1 MFIFAGFDMRRIKFL
16 LLILPAMAM
25 MLPGV
30 SEAQSSGE
38 SFAKIWE
45 QEIVLPT
52 YLIGKD
58 GPNPRFYNGRAYQG
72 AQGRVYPYPIQE
84 RLTDNRQDVSY
95 NAVYLENEY
104 IQLSLLPEIGGRLFS
119 ALDKTNDYD
128 FIYRQNVIK
137 PALIGMLGSWITGGI
152 EWNVFHHHRNTS
164 FMPVDHIIQE
174 NPDGSVTAWVGEIEM
189 RHRMKWAV
197 GVTVYPGKSYF
208 VSTLVAYNRSPFI
221 QSILYFA
228 NAGVHTGEDYQVI
241 FPPSTEWVTQHA
253 KREFA
258 AWPIAHETYNR
269 VDFTSLGLETGN
281 DGVDISWWKNNL
293 KQISYFCFNYEDDWM
308 IGYDHGKDA
317 GTCIVANHH
326 IAPGKKFWTWGS
338 GTKGEVWDKV
348 LTETDGPELELMAGG
363 YSDNEPDYSW
373 IKPFETKIVRHYW
386 YPVRG
391 IGGGAK
397 NVNIEAAVNLDVTEE
412 NSAKIGFNTTSRRD
426 NAKVLLMAA
435 ENVIFEKEIDISPG
449 KPFLTEVALPSGVNE
464 EDLRIS
470 LLSSE
475 GEELI
480 AYKPVKKKGAPMPEV
495 VKPPAPPKEI
505 ESVEEL
511 YLAGM
516 RLEQFYHPSIDPLPF
531 YEEALRRDPGNSR
544 VNTAV
549 GIINMR
555 SGKFEE
561 AEKYLRIAL
570 DRVTRDYTHPR
581 DAEAFYYHGLAL
593 TYLGRFR
600 EAYDD
605 FYQATWDAEFHS
617 AAYYQ
622 LAEIDCRKG
631 DFAQAMEHLAS
642 SLSTNVNNTKASNLN
657 AIALRK
663 MSRLEEAEEV
673 ASKVVSTDPLNFLAR
688 NELYLTQSALGLK
701 DKATQTINA
710 LTTKMRDIPNSY
722 LELAA
727 DYGNCGLFNEAIE
740 VLSRLIEMNKPAV
753 STYPML
759 YYYAGHYS
767 QRNGDVGNADKYYRL
782 ARQMSPDYCFPCR
795 LESIGVLRAAMNDN
809 PEDAMA
815 PYYLGNLLYENQ
827 PEAAIQVWEKS
838 ERLGADFATLHR
850 NLGLAYARTEKDIP
864 KAIASYKKAVACDNK
879 DTRIIYELDVLYE
892 KSQLPLQDRLAF
904 LQEHHETLISDEYL
918 LPLER
923 EIGIYVHLGQY
934 DKALELMKP
943 YHFQRWEGGANV
955 YTSYVNANI
964 RRGLELLKATEHQ
977 KALQYLEAA
986 LEFPIHLEASK
997 LFAGGRSCEVYYLIG
1012 YAYETMGDS
1021 EKARESYE
1029 KAVAE
1034 RQYYHQLN
1042 IPHYYRGLALK
1053 KLGRTEEANQL
1064 FDGLIKLGQERL
1076 AAVETSTGLSFF
1088 AKFGERNTPEVRK
1101 ARAHHF
1107 IGLGYSGK
1115 DDLAKAKAEFETA
1128 KQLDVNLLLAVADI
1142 AGLEQ

>member
-1 MFIFAGFDMRRIKFL
+1 MRTFAGNEMRRIESL
-16 LLILPAMAM
+16 LLILAAMAVM
-25 MLPGV
+25 FPGFA
-30 SEAQSSGE
+30 EAQASEESS
-38 SFAKIWE
+38 AKIWE
-45 QEIVLPT
+45 QQIVLPT
-52 YLIGKD
+52 YLTGKD

-84 RLTDNRQDVSY
+84 RFTDNRQDVSY

-104 IQLSLLPEIGGRLFS
+104 IQISLLPEIGGRLFS
-119 ALDKTNDYD
+119 ALDKTNNHD
-128 FIYRQNVIK
+128 FIYRQHVIK
-137 PALIGMLGSWITGGI
+137 PALIGMLGAWITGGI

-164 FMPVDHIIQE
+164 FMPVDHTIQE

-208 VSTLVAYNRSPFI
+208 VSTLVAYNRSPLI
-221 QSILYFA
+221 HSILYFA

-258 AWPIAHETYNR
+258 GWPIAHENYNR

-281 DGVDISWWKNNL
+281 DGVDITWWKNNL
-293 KQISYFCFNYEDDWM
+293 QQISYFCFNYEDDWM

-338 GTKGEVWDKV
+338 GPKGKVWDTV
-348 LTETDGPELELMAGG
+348 LTDTDGPELELMAGG

-373 IKPFETKIVRHYW
+373 IKPYETKIVRHYW

-391 IGGGAK
+391 MGKAK
-397 NVNIEAAVNLDVTEE
+397 SANIEAAISLDVTDE

-435 ENVIFEKEIDISPG
+435 RNVIFEKEIDISPD
-449 KPFLTEVALPSGVNE
+449 KPFFREVALPAGVKE
-464 EDLRIS
+464 EDLRVS

-480 AYKPVKKKGAPMPEV
+480 AYKPVKRKGAPMPEV

-505 ESVEEL
+505 DSVEEL

-516 RLEQFYHPSIDPLPF
+516 RLEQFYHPSLDPLPF
-531 YEEALRRDPGNSR
+531 YEEALKRDRGNSR

-549 GIINMR
+549 GIINLR
-555 SGKFEE
+555 NGKFDE
-561 AEKYLRIAL
+561 AEKYLRIAR
-570 DRVTRDYTHPR
+570 DRVARDYTHPR

-593 TYLGRFR
+593 RYLERFK

-617 AAYYQ
+617 SAYYQ
-622 LAEIDCRKG
+622 LAEIDCRNG
-631 DFAQAMEHLAS
+631 DFAKAIEHLAR
-642 SLSTNVNNTKASNLN
+642 SLSTNPNNMKALNLN

-663 MSRLEEAEEV
+663 MNRLEEAEKV
-673 ASKVVSTDPLNFLAR
+673 ASMAVSTDELNSLAR
-688 NELYLTQSALGLK
+688 NEFYLTQSALGLS
-701 DKATQTINA
+701 DKAARTIST
-710 LTTKMRDIPNSY
+710 LTTRMRDIPNSY
-722 LELAA
+722 LELAT

-740 VLSRLIEMNKPAV
+740 VLSRLIEMNKPGV

-759 YYYAGHYS
+759 YYYAGYYS
-767 QRNGDVGNADKYYRL
+767 QRNGDVSNAHNYYRL
-782 ARQMSPDYCFPCR
+782 AEQMPPDYCFPCR
-795 LESIGVLRAAMNDN
+795 LESIRVLRTAMNDN

-827 PEAAIQVWEKS
+827 PEAAIQAWEKS
-838 ERLGADFATLHR
+838 ERLGADFAPLHR
-850 NLGLAYARTEKDIP
+850 NLGLAYNRTEKDIP
-864 KAIASYKKAVACDNK
+864 KAIASYRKAMACDNK

-892 KSQLPLQDRLAF
+892 KSQLPLEERLAF
-904 LQEHHETLISDEYL
+904 LQKHHETLISDSYL

-923 EIGIYVHLGQY
+923 EIRLYVQLGQY

-943 YHFQRWEGGANV
+943 YHFHRWEGGGNV
-955 YTSYVNANI
+955 YASYVDANI
-964 RRGLELLKATEHQ
+964 RRGLQLLNAKEHQ
-977 KALQYLEAA
+977 KALQYFEAA
-986 LEFPIHLEASK
+986 LKYPLKMEASK
-997 LFAGGRSCEVYYLIG
+997 SFAGGRSCEVHYLVGRVNEI
-1012 YAYETMGDS
+1012 MGDS
-1021 EKARESYE
+1021 NKARESYE
-1029 KAVAE
+1029 QAVAE
-1034 RQYYHQLN
+1034 RQYYHRSS

-1064 FDGLIKLGQERL
+1064 FDGLIKLGEERL
-1076 AAVETSTGLSFF
+1076 AAVGTSSGLSFF
-1088 AKFGERNTPEVRK
+1088 AKFGERDTAEARK

-1115 DDLAKAKAEFETA
+1115 GEYARAKAEFEMA
-1128 KQLDVNLLLAVADI
+1128 GQLDINLLLAVADT